1 MTPSEFFALLGAAL
15 SLDRPALAAAAEAGA
30 LSAGLAIALLG
41 SVSLMLGQSV
51 VLFANQ
57 VSRRRF
63 LACLLVAGSV
73 YVLGLIVWAATI
85 KLVASFVFA
94 LDASDRV
101 IVLAVCLGQAPRV
114 FAFLILLPYVGASIQ
129 RALDAYALVVVVAA
143 LSAMLAVDIWPA
155 LRLALAGW
163 ALQAGL
169 DELLH
174 RPLAGMRTW
183 LWRASTGRPT
193 PIRSH
198 EVADAL
204 AAYARLQQISEER
217 TSTG

>member
-1 MTPSEFFALLGAAL
+1 MTPSGFLSLLGDAL
-15 SLDRPALAAAAEAGA
+15 SLDRSALAAAADAGV
-30 LSAGLAIALLG
+30 LGTGLAIALLG
-41 SVSLMLGQSV
+41 SVSLMLGQSI

-73 YVLGLIVWAATI
+73 YFVGLVVWAATI
-85 KLVASFVFA
+85 KFVATFVFA
-94 LDASDRV
+94 LDASNRV
-101 IVLAVCLGQAPRV
+101 IALAVCLGQAPRV

-129 RALDAYALVVVVAA
+129 RALDAYSLVVVVAA
-143 LSAMLAVDIWPA
+143 LSAMLDIDIWPA
-155 LRLALAGW
+155 LGLALAGW

-204 AAYARLQQISEER
+204 SAYARLEQVPEER

>member
-1 MTPSEFFALLGAAL
+1 
-15 SLDRPALAAAAEAGA
+15 
-30 LSAGLAIALLG
+30 
-41 SVSLMLGQSV
+41 V
-51 VLFANQ
+51 
-57 VSRRRF
+57 
-63 LACLLVAGSV
+63 LVAGSV

-204 AAYARLQQISEER
+204 AAYARLGQISEER
-217 TSTG
+217 PSTG

>member
-1 MTPSEFFALLGAAL
+1 LLDAAL
-15 SLDRPALAAAAEAGA
+15 TLDR
-30 LSAGLAIALLG
+30 AGLAVAAESGALRTGLGIALLG

-63 LACLLVAGSV
+63 LACLLVAGSI
-73 YVLGLIVWAATI
+73 YVVGLVVWAATI
-85 KLVASFVFA
+85 RFVASFFFA
-94 LDASDRV
+94 IDAPNLV

-114 FAFLILLPYVGASIQ
+114 FAFLILLPYVGTSIQ
-129 RALDAYALVVVVAA
+129 RVLDAYALVVVVAA
-143 LSAMLAVDIWPA
+143 LSAMLDVDIWPA
-155 LRLALAGW
+155 LGLALAGW

-169 DELLH
+169 DEILH

-183 LWRASTGRPT
+183 LWRASTGQPT

-204 AAYARLQQISEER
+204 AAYARLGQISEEQP
-217 TSTG
+217 STG